1 MRAQAHGSSTLPRG
15 TMTLFD
21 STILGIIEGL
31 TEFLPISSTA
41 HIVLASKLLDLK
53 TSDFLKSF
61 EISIQLGAIASIVFL
76 YWKTL
81 ISKWNLN
88 AKIITAF
95 IPTATIG
102 LIFYK
107 LVKSVLLENYL
118 ISVYALFLGGIAI
131 VVFELFHR
139 EKENDIQELADISY
153 KQALTIGL
161 FQSVSIIPGVSRAAA
176 SILGGMIVGIK
187 RKTIVEFSF
196 LLAIPTIAGA
206 TGLDLIK
213 SADAFSKNDFFHL
226 GVGFAVSFIMA
237 TISVKLLLKFIR
249 GHNFTS
255 FGIYRIILAILFLI

>member
-1 MRAQAHGSSTLPRG
+1 
-15 TMTLFD
+15 MTLIQ
-21 STILGIIEGL
+21 TVVLGIIEGL

-41 HIVLASKLLDLK
+41 HLILVSKLLHLR

-95 IPTATIG
+95 IPTAIIG

-107 LVKSVLLENYL
+107 LVKSVLLENYQ
-118 ISVYALFLGGIAI
+118 ISVYALFFGGIALLI
-131 VVFELFHR
+131 FEFFHK
-139 EKENDIQELADISY
+139 EKDDDIKELTEISY
-153 KQALTIGL
+153 KQAVTIGL
-161 FQSVSIIPGVSRAAA
+161 FQSISIIPGVSRAAA
-176 SILGGMIVGIK
+176 TILGGMIMGIK

-196 LLAIPTIAGA
+196 LLAIPTMIGA

-213 SADAFSKNDFFHL
+213 SADSFSRIDVLHL
-226 GVGFAVSFIMA
+226 GVGFAVSFVMA
-237 TISVKLLLKFIR
+237 TISVKFLLRFVQ
-249 GHNFTS
+249 GHNFNS
-255 FGIYRIILAILFLI
+255 FGIYRIIIAILFFISY